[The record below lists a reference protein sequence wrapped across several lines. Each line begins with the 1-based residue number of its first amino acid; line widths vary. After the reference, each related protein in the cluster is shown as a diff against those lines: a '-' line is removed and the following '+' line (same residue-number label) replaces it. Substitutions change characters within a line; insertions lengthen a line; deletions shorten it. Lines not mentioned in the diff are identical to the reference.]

1 MKQLPYLL
9 GAALTFSTTAAL
21 AVDSTI
27 SITGHIYD
35 NACAVSITSK
45 NFTVD
50 LLTHAAKQ
58 FHAVGA
64 TSVLI
69 PFDIVLSPCGS
80 SVTAVKVAFTGTA
93 DSRNTSLLALNASA
107 SSAAGLGVEI
117 LDKNRQVLPVNAAF
131 SGIAWIPLTGKQT
144 NILNFYA
151 RMKATQFPVT
161 TGQVNADATFTLEFQ

>member
-9 GAALTFSTTAAL
+9 GAVLTLSTPPAL

-27 SITGHIYD
+27 SITGHVHD
-35 NACAVSITSK
+35 NACAVSTTSK
-45 NFTVD
+45 NFTVE

-80 SVTAVKVAFTGTA
+80 SVTAVKVGFTGTA
-93 DSRNTSLLALNASA
+93 DSRNTSLLALNASG
-107 SSAAGLGVEI
+107 SSASGIGVEI
-117 LDKNRQVLPVNAAF
+117 LDGNQQALPVNASF
-131 SGIAWIPLTGKQT
+131 SGIAWVPLTGKQT
-144 NILNFYA
+144 NVLNFYA

-161 TGQVNADATFTLEFQ
+161 SGQVSADATFTLEFQ